1 MKIVV
6 VGSFLHPMYARA
18 VYDAFL
24 KQGFKTYAFDWEEH
38 KIKGNKLYN
47 FISRVEERLLIGPF
61 ISRTNARL
69 LKLVEDVK
77 PDLVFIY
84 RGTHI
89 KSTTVSAL
97 KEKGIIVF
105 SYHNDDPFCG
115 VPSKR
120 YMRNYIK
127 SAYFCDFNFVYRH
140 KNIDDFAN
148 IGIHNVDILRS
159 YYIKENNFYIDCEK
173 IYDLVFAG
181 HFENDGRDRYI
192 KSLKD
197 AGLNVLVFGDAAWT
211 KSLIYQEL
219 KQIIKKDKRGLAY
232 NKLLNQTKI
241 ALVFLSKTNSD
252 TYTRRCFEIPATKT
266 LMLCEY
272 TDDMASMFE
281 MDKEA
286 VYFSSAS
293 ELIEKCKY
301 LLNNPDMIKEIGDN
315 GYNRLMKDG
324 HLIDDR
330 IDEIIKKFNRLKKK

>member
-1 MKIVV
+1 
-6 VGSFLHPMYARA
+6 MYARA

-24 KQGFKTYAFDWEEH
+24 NQGFETYAFDWEEH
-38 KIKGNKLYN
+38 KIKGNSLFN
-47 FISRVEERLLIGPF
+47 LISRVEERLLIGPF
-61 ISRTNARL
+61 ISRTNSYL
-69 LKLVEDVK
+69 LKLVGDFK
-77 PDLVFIY
+77 PNLVFIY

-89 KSTTVSAL
+89 KDTTIRAI
-97 KEKGIIVF
+97 KEMGSVVF
-105 SYHNDDPFCG
+105 SYHNDDPFSG
-115 VPSKR
+115 LPSKH

-127 SAYFCDFNFVYRH
+127 SAYLCDFNFVYRH

-148 IGIHNVDILRS
+148 IGINNVGVLRS
-159 YYIKENNFYIDCEK
+159 YYIKENNFHIDCGK
-173 IYDLVFAG
+173 IYDIVFAG
-181 HFENDGRDRYI
+181 HFENDGRDKYI

-197 AGLNVLVFGDAAWT
+197 AGLNVKVFGDAAWT
-211 KSLIYQEL
+211 KSLLYKEL
-219 KQIIKKDKRGLAY
+219 KQNILKDKRGLEY

-272 TDDMASMFE
+272 TVDMASMFE

-286 VYFSSAS
+286 VYFTSTS

-301 LLNNPDMIKEIGDN
+301 LLNNPDMTMEIGNN

-324 HLIDDR
+324 HLIEDR
-330 IDEIIKKFNRLKKK
+330 IKEIIKKFNSLRKK